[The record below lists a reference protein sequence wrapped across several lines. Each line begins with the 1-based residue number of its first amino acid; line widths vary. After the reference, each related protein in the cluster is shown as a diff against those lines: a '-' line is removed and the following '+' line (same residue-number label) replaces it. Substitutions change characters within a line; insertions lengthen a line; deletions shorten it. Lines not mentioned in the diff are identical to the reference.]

1 MPPTLARLRCCH
13 QHGGLPSAAAP
24 LRVWPPLLCPTAAA
38 VRPLHPP
45 QKNCRLSLSTWKES
59 SSRVEEFARAQITP
73 VTLAHLLELGEA
85 RDQLQS
91 AALVHRE
98 LPKRLARR
106 VRALQKLPFIVG
118 VNPWI
123 KKVYEL
129 YLDSFDTLSAFP
141 APIDDPSERA
151 FAQTLSDLVASH
163 QDVIPDLA
171 KVLAEHHLALKDQ
184 VRGWIGIVNT
194 RLFPATLV
202 RSTAEFVQEL
212 CEVNYGSAPDF
223 EIVGEQDTMMAYI
236 TVHLDYVLTELL
248 KNANRATVE
257 HSFRT
262 GRKEHPKIEI
272 TIAKGAEDVTIR
284 IRDQGGGISP
294 EDAPRVFDYSFTTVP
309 KTELEEDANNSI
321 FSPQARMAMQTGIGG
336 PIAGLGFGL
345 PMSRIYARYFGGSLD
360 LRSVS
365 GHGLDVFLRLP
376 SITPNILAV
385 AENLRV
391 RRPVTTNTT
400 TAAMQALRRLR
411 QSAAAGRP
419 PPPPPPKNNTTAGG
433 SVAIPRRSS
442 SRRPHRLAH
451 FSDRDVHAL
460 RQYKYSSIDRSF
472 LANRVLNPYI
482 WTPLARCMPR
492 FVAPNVITLAGFL
505 CVVVNVAALVYYS
518 PSIDAPVPDWL
529 YLSFAL
535 GMFAYQTLD
544 AIDGKQARST
554 GMSGPL
560 ALVNFY
566 VNTWEEYHTGTLFL
580 SQFSGPI
587 EGMFVLIAAMV
598 VRFACGPDMFTR
610 PLKDLVPLEVAR
622 FLGGKGVT
630 VLEYPPSIL
639 VFASGILMIVLN
651 GIGSSINVVKAVRAR
666 GKSIFTPF
674 FGLLP
679 VLGTSLGLTVWLAIS
694 PTIASVHLLP
704 FILLA
709 TFLLGH
715 QVFQIILAHVA
726 KRPYPY
732 ISWPTLVVLAAG
744 IAVSSAM
751 HSWDPTLRFAALF
764 AKNGAL
770 APWAAAAAGTLPK
783 GVLAAWTTY
792 IWRNKWLADLLAPN
806 SMLQQLAARRGG
818 SAAPRGLHEQ
828 LRRALGTST
837 PPTLPRI
844 LAALPAVDFSFLL
857 PRAPRAGE
865 LAAVATAARPVLLP
879 DRPAALVVEG
889 LAVWALLAAAIAAY
903 VWLATDVIG
912 DLCAVFG
919 IRCLR
924 VGRSAP
930 TYVPAPAAA
939 AAASSRKPQPQKPS
953 RSVAAE
959 APVPAAPAPPA
970 AASFFSSATA
980 AATAPAANSA
990 AAPAGVPSKLGLL
1003 NHHQRRNRSRNRSSS
1018 PAGDAAKS
1026 LPPPPAA
1033 SQQPSTAGGSGGL
1046 FSFLD
1051 ASAYS
1056 QRAAARRQ
1064 AAAAAAAPGAK
1075 PKG

>member
-1 MPPTLARLRCCH
+1 
-13 QHGGLPSAAAP
+13 
-24 LRVWPPLLCPTAAA
+24 
-38 VRPLHPP
+38 
-45 QKNCRLSLSTWKES
+45 
-59 SSRVEEFARAQITP
+59 
-73 VTLAHLLELGEA
+73 
-85 RDQLQS
+85 
-91 AALVHRE
+91 
-98 LPKRLARR
+98 
-106 VRALQKLPFIVG
+106 
-118 VNPWI
+118 
-123 KKVYEL
+123 
-129 YLDSFDTLSAFP
+129 
-141 APIDDPSERA
+141 
-151 FAQTLSDLVASH
+151 
-163 QDVIPDLA
+163 
-171 KVLAEHHLALKDQ
+171 
-184 VRGWIGIVNT
+184 
-194 RLFPATLV
+194 
-202 RSTAEFVQEL
+202 
-212 CEVNYGSAPDF
+212 
-223 EIVGEQDTMMAYI
+223 
-236 TVHLDYVLTELL
+236 
-248 KNANRATVE
+248 
-257 HSFRT
+257 
-262 GRKEHPKIEI
+262 
-272 TIAKGAEDVTIR
+272 
-284 IRDQGGGISP
+284 
-294 EDAPRVFDYSFTTVP
+294 
-309 KTELEEDANNSI
+309 
-321 FSPQARMAMQTGIGG
+321 
-336 PIAGLGFGL
+336 
-345 PMSRIYARYFGGSLD
+345 
-360 LRSVS
+360 
-365 GHGLDVFLRLP
+365 
-376 SITPNILAV
+376 
-385 AENLRV
+385 
-391 RRPVTTNTT
+391 
-400 TAAMQALRRLR
+400 MQALRRLR

-419 PPPPPPKNNTTAGG
+419 APLPPPKNNA
-433 SVAIPRRSS
+433 VAVPRRSS
-442 SRRPHRLAH
+442 SLRPRRLAH

-460 RQYKYSSIDRSF
+460 RKYKYSSIDRSF
-472 LANRVLNPYI
+472 LANRVLNPYL

-560 ALVNFY
+560 GELFDHGCDALNTGIASFLGLNTLCIWQSPFACLCVFPTLVNFY

-587 EGMFVLIAAMV
+587 EGMFVLIIAMV

-622 FLGGKGVT
+622 FLGGKAAT

-651 GIGSSINVVKAVRAR
+651 GIGSSINVAKAVRAR
-666 GKSIFTPF
+666 GKSMFTPF
-674 FGLLP
+674 LGLLP
-679 VLGTSLGLTVWLAIS
+679 VFGTSLGLTVWLAIS

-732 ISWPTLVVLAAG
+732 TSWPTLIVLAAG

-770 APWAAAAAGTLPK
+770 ASWAAAAAGTLPK
-783 GVLAAWTTY
+783 EVLAAWTTY
-792 IWRNKWLADLLAPN
+792 VWRNKWLADLLAPN
-806 SMLQQLAARRGG
+806 SMLQQLAAARRGG
-818 SAAPRGLHEQ
+818 GAAPRGLHDQ
-828 LRRALGTST
+828 LRRALGTSA

-865 LAAVATAARPVLLP
+865 LAAVAAAAARARPVLLP

-889 LAVWALLAAAIAAY
+889 LAVWALLAVAVAAY

-939 AAASSRKPQPQKPS
+939 ASRKPQPQKPS
-953 RSVAAE
+953 RTLVAAE
-959 APVPAAPAPPA
+959 APAPAAPAPPA
-970 AASFFSSATA
+970 ATTSFFASSTT
-980 AATAPAANSA
+980 AATAPANNSA
-990 AAPAGVPSKLGLL
+990 AAPAGVPGKLGLL

-1018 PAGDAAKS
+1018 PAGDAA
-1026 LPPPPAA
+1026 
-1033 SQQPSTAGGSGGL
+1033 
-1046 FSFLD
+1046 
-1051 ASAYS
+1051 
-1056 QRAAARRQ
+1056 
-1064 AAAAAAAPGAK
+1064 
-1075 PKG
+1075 